1 MNLDRLTVLLR
12 AEFGT
17 VSYLSFYMYLR
28 RERHFKTGHHL
39 KFLKDIFKYTVLT
52 NSSHFVFMH
61 QNQMLSYVQS
71 RHILKKGDILLFLST
86 AC

>member
-17 VSYLSFYMYLR
+17 VSYLSFYRYLK
-28 RERHFKTGHHL
+28 RERHFETVHRL
-39 KFLKDIFKYTVLT
+39 KFLKDMFKYTVLT

-61 QNQMLSYVQS
+61 QNQMLSYV
-71 RHILKKGDILLFLST
+71 
-86 AC
+86 